1 MTTAN
6 IPHDTAAVTP
16 ATILA
21 AARALAPELRAR
33 SRDIEDAGRIPTD
46 VIEKLRAAGIFRMAF
61 PSQLGGPGLTS
72 AQQLEVIEAL
82 AYGDTSVGWCA
93 MVGMDAGMYA
103 LSDSAVSTM
112 FPSLDA
118 VVAGML
124 TPVGRADRVPGGY
137 RVSGRWTMASGI
149 HHAQWVCGGA
159 FVHDETGAREIT
171 TCDRPYWR
179 VMMLRPDR
187 VRLIENWDTTGLR
200 GTGSIDFEVSAEF
213 VPEENTFSLG
223 EHTRTGPLAASDALM
238 RKMPGV
244 AIGTAR
250 AALDHVRAIAQTK
263 RDKATGRLWAEDY
276 RAQYTLG
283 DCEMRLLSARH
294 AVYGTVED
302 RWRRMD
308 GGAGMDDLTP
318 DERVAT
324 ALARFHAM
332 RTARDIVRALY
343 DLLASQSIY
352 TSSPMDRWLR
362 DMETM
367 CQHVMAQ
374 DRIVQSCGA
383 HLIGGRPEFPLV
395 LGIV

>member
-1 MTTAN
+1 MTTAQT
-6 IPHDTAAVTP
+6 PHDSAPVTP
-16 ATILA
+16 ETILA
-21 AARALAPELRAR
+21 AARALVPELRAR

-46 VIEKLRAAGIFRMAF
+46 LMDELRAAGVFRMGF
-61 PSQLGGPGLTS
+61 PRQFGGPELTS

-82 AYGDTSVGWCA
+82 SYGDTSAGWCA

-103 LSDSAVSTM
+103 LSDSAVSDM

-137 RVSGRWTMASGI
+137 RVSGQWTMASGI

-159 FVHDETGAREIT
+159 FVHDETGAREVT
-171 TCDRPYWR
+171 AHNRPYWR
-179 VMMLRPDR
+179 VMMLRPER

-200 GTGSIDFEVSAEF
+200 GTGSIDFEISAEF

-263 RDKATGRLWAEDY
+263 HDKATGRPWAQDY
-276 RAQYTLG
+276 RVQYTLG
-283 DCEMRLLSARH
+283 DCEMRYLTARH

-308 GGAGMDDLTP
+308 AGAGMDDLTP

-332 RTARDIVRALY
+332 RTSRDIVRTLY
-343 DLLASQSIY
+343 DLLASQAIY

-383 HLIGGRPEFPLV
+383 HLVGGRPQFPLV
-395 LGIV
+395 LGFV